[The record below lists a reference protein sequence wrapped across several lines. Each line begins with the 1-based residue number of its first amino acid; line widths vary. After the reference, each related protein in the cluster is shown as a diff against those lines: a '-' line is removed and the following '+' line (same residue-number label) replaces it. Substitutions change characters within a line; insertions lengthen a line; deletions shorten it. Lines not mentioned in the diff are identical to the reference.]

1 MPGAGTKLDITRSSP
16 PPARVLDLSR
26 LVSRAG
32 RVLTGIDR
40 VELAYLNWL
49 ILEDTPCFGLVR
61 TSLGYVLLDREGMI
75 GLRDR
80 IEGRVHWGKL
90 DAWSLL
96 SRRKHHARRRAEA
109 DLRRLHLERCRP
121 RVLTRMLRK
130 HVPNGSVY
138 LNVGHS
144 NFTDSV
150 IAAFKQGV
158 NAQISVL
165 LHDTIPLDWPKF
177 QRPKTI
183 DKFRDFLKRVSRS
196 ADLVICNS
204 AVTEQDAIRFM
215 EIWGRVP
222 VTIVAHLGTIPTI
235 ADLRELPVGL
245 GIHEPYF
252 LSIGTIEPR
261 KNHAFLLDLW
271 EEMMREYP
279 EEKVP
284 QLVICGSRGW
294 KNEDVFNR
302 LDQTPM
308 LGKQII
314 EVPGLSDAAISA
326 LLARASGVL
335 FPSFAEGYGLP
346 AVEAVAAGAPLVCNE
361 LPVFREI
368 LRDIP
373 IYALVSDSYLWKTTI
388 MGLANGKRAENA
400 IGDGTEMAFQV
411 PGWAAH
417 FNTVLKVS

>member
-1 MPGAGTKLDITRSSP
+1 MLGAGTKPDITRSNP
-16 PPARVLDLSR
+16 PPARVLDLTR

-49 ILEDTPCFGLVR
+49 ILEPTPCFGLVR

-75 GLRDR
+75 GFRDR
-80 IEGRVHWGKL
+80 IERRVHWGQA
-90 DAWSLL
+90 DVWSWL
-96 SRRKHHARRRAEA
+96 SHRKHYARRRAEA

-121 RVLTRMLRK
+121 RMLAKMLRI
-130 HVPNGSVY
+130 HVPQGSVY

-144 NFTDSV
+144 NFTDPV
-150 IAAFKQGV
+150 IAAFKGLE
-158 NAQISVL
+158 AQISVL
-165 LHDTIPLDWPKF
+165 LHDTIPLDLPRY
-177 QRPKTI
+177 QRPKTV
-183 DKFRDFLKRVSRS
+183 DRFRAFLKRVSQS

-204 AVTEQDAIRFM
+204 EVTEQDAIRFM
-215 EIWGRVP
+215 TIWGRVP

-245 GIHEPYF
+245 GIHAPYF
-252 LSIGTIEPR
+252 LAIGTIEPR

-271 EEMMREYP
+271 DQLIQEHP
-279 EEKVP
+279 AEKVP

-294 KNEDVFNR
+294 NSEEVFRR

-308 LGKQII
+308 RGKQII
-314 EVPGLSDAAISA
+314 EAQGLSDAAIAA
-326 LLARASGVL
+326 LLAGASGVL

-346 AVEAVAAGAPLVCNE
+346 AVEAVAAGAPLVCSD

-368 LRDIP
+368 LHDIP
-373 IYALVSDSYLWKTTI
+373 IYAPVTDSYLWKTTI
-388 MGLANGKRAENA
+388 MGLAKEKRAESVL
-400 IGDGTEMAFQV
+400 GDGTAVAFQV
-411 PGWAAH
+411 PTWTAH
-417 FNTVLKVS
+417 FNVVLKVS